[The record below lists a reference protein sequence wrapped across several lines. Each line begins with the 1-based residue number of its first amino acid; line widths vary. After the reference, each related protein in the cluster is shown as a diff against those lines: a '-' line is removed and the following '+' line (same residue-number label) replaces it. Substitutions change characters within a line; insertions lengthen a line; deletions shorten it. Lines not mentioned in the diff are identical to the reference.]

1 MAKHRWVQA
10 WLLAMLVVLLSCPP
24 EVLSADSATKTTPW
38 KMLLAPYVLGNS
50 DDGLL
55 GGIGWGLSLPETH
68 YFLLG
73 AEASSRGAY
82 RANIKGEWS
91 VSSQSRLVGEFDIA
105 RRYTALY
112 PVTGGSPDPTVIAFE
127 RYIEVNGSLLRRYG
141 QLEAGPALFVR
152 KSVWRDAK
160 DADENPIPLA
170 PFDRLQPAGIGLG
183 GFHVRWRTTN
193 PTRPLHGWLIDTRLQ
208 AGVVQY
214 DPWQESRFEL
224 HAHASLARAQKLS
237 ESVRL
242 YLRAKGR
249 FQIEAP
255 PSLRE
260 EIGGD
265 HTVRGELGGRDAGRR
280 IIAGRSEVHWRIH
293 DGLRWPMEV
302 MHWVFPIVPVHSL
315 EVELVPFYDVGAA
328 GDPDSGWARTRQGA
342 GLGVRVVLPPE
353 LVVRIDLARS
363 FQGGTGFY
371 FSIGETL

>member
-1 MAKHRWVQA
+1 MGRNMLGWRWF
-10 WLLAMLVVLLSCPP
+10 LLAVLVITLPT
-24 EVLSADSATKTTPW
+24 SASVAASPDSSSW

-55 GGIGWGLSLPETH
+55 GGVGWGLSLPDTH

-73 AEASSRGAY
+73 AEVSTRGAF
-82 RANIKGEWS
+82 RANIKGEWTVAS
-91 VSSQSRLVGEFDIA
+91 ATLLVGELDLA

-112 PVTGGSPDPTVIAFE
+112 PAVGSSPDPTIIAFE
-127 RYIEVNGSLLRRYG
+127 EYGELTASLLRSYG
-141 QLEAGPALFVR
+141 KLELGPTLFFR
-152 KSVWRDAK
+152 RSVWRDGE
-160 DADENPIPLA
+160 DADGIPLSLA
-170 PFDRLQPAGIGLG
+170 SFDRLQPTTIGLG
-183 GFHVRWRTTN
+183 GLHARWRTTN
-193 PTRPLHGWLIDTRLQ
+193 PTRPMDGWLIDTRLQ
-208 AGVVQY
+208 AGAVHY
-214 DPWQESRFEL
+214 DPWQETRFDL
-224 HAHASLARAQKLS
+224 HAFASLARAQRLN
-237 ESVRL
+237 ERIRL

-249 FQIEAP
+249 FQLETP

-280 IIAGRSEVHWRIH
+280 ILAGRSELHWRLY
-293 DGLRWPMEV
+293 DGMRWPMEL
-302 MHWVFPIVPVHSL
+302 MNWVFPFVPVYPL
-315 EVELVPFYDVGAA
+315 QIEMVPFYDVGAA

-353 LVVRIDLARS
+353 LVVRIDIARS